1 MAKRKKM
8 NKNITYHLMI
18 LDRSGSMEPVRD
30 VTISGL
36 NEQLQTIR
44 KDQEKLKLQEQRV
57 CFVTFDNEI
66 DHTSLW
72 DKNIKDINDFTRDDY
87 VPGATTA
94 LRDAVGIGV
103 TKLKEEIRKQNKKMG
118 KIKTG
123 GHFFE
128 NMDLSETDEP
138 ELLPKINAVVTI
150 FTDGEENAS
159 HEYSGK
165 QISDLIKEVKDTGE
179 WTVSFLGC
187 GDNVFEV
194 AKSMGI
200 SQGDTLSYAPGQD
213 GTQNAFHLMATGR
226 SMRATSYENTYTSGS
241 LDTSSINTGN
251 NFFNGSNTQQPDLN
265 LQDKTKTKEEETK
278 EEK

>member
-1 MAKRKKM
+1 MAKHKKV

-18 LDRSGSMEPVRD
+18 LDKSGSMDAVRD

-36 NEQLQTIR
+36 NEQLQSIR
-44 KDQEKLKLQEQRV
+44 RSQKKHKLQEQRI
-57 CFVTFDNEI
+57 CFVTFDTEI

-72 DKNIKDINDFTRDDY
+72 NKSIKDVKDFTKEDY
-87 VPGATTA
+87 VPGAMTA
-94 LRDAVGIGV
+94 LLDATGIGM
-103 TKLKEEIRKQNKKMG
+103 TKLKEEIRKQNEEIG

-123 GHFFE
+123 GNFFD
-128 NMDLSETDEP
+128 NMDLSETNEP
-138 ELLPKINAVVTI
+138 EPLPKINTVVTI

-159 HEYSGK
+159 REYSGK
-165 QISDLIKEVKDTGE
+165 QISDLIKELKDTGE

-187 GDNVFEV
+187 GNNVFEV